1 LSLATVFILM
11 MTIFLVTS
19 LFLFKHSSDQVVTQL
34 QEKVDISVYFKEG
47 SAEAD
52 ILGVREEIT
61 KMPEVKD
68 VKYVSQDE
76 ALKDFME
83 KHKDNPVLIQ
93 SLQEIGTNPLLAS
106 LNIRA
111 VGATQYAAVANYL
124 ETAPFKDLFEKV
136 DYYQRKSVIE
146 RIFSISSAI
155 NRTGLFVSLLLAL
168 VSFLVAFNQV
178 RMAIYNAREEISIQR
193 LVGASNWF
201 IRGPF
206 LIQGIISGIIAT
218 VITCLLFVPILLLL
232 NPKIEALFPSL
243 GVLQFFFNNFFII
256 LLIQLATG
264 LFLGVASS
272 LIAMRKYLEV

>member
-1 LSLATVFILM
+1 MISTLKKIIRSGWNSFRRQGGLSLATVFILM

-124 ETAPFKDLFEKV
+124 ETAPFKDLF
-136 DYYQRKSVIE
+136 
-146 RIFSISSAI
+146 
-155 NRTGLFVSLLLAL
+155 GL
-168 VSFLVAFNQV
+168 
-178 RMAIYNAREEISIQR
+178 
-193 LVGASNWF
+193 
-201 IRGPF
+201 
-206 LIQGIISGIIAT
+206 
-218 VITCLLFVPILLLL
+218 
-232 NPKIEALFPSL
+232 
-243 GVLQFFFNNFFII
+243 
-256 LLIQLATG
+256 
-264 LFLGVASS
+264 
-272 LIAMRKYLEV
+272 